1 MASDFH
7 SVHLCEADYPVR
19 FGEVEGFL
27 VETERR
33 PFHVFLG
40 FQHVEFAGSGG
51 SVRDRRELIGSQGST
66 DRVPARSA
74 CWRKVWAK
82 AVAAAMSSRSMG
94 RM

>member
-40 FQHVEFAGSGG
+40 FQHVEFAG
-51 SVRDRRELIGSQGST
+51 
-66 DRVPARSA
+66 
-74 CWRKVWAK
+74 
-82 AVAAAMSSRSMG
+82 
-94 RM
+94 